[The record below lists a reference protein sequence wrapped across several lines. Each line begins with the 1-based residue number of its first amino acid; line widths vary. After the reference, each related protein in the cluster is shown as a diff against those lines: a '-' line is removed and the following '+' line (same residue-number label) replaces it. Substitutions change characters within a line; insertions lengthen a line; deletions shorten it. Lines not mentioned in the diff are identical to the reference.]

1 MIRLS
6 DDRDPSARFE
16 GLLRY
21 AFKCGKAED
30 PFGYARQEEYS
41 GFVDEIRF
49 SARRALATGLIKL
62 VIDNPDNKYTETL
75 KELETSV
82 WDAKNQDQIIQI
94 IDEALRLMNRKES
107 RHM

>member
-6 DDRDPSARFE
+6 DYRDPSARFE

-41 GFVDEIRF
+41 GFVDEVRF

-62 VIDNPDNKYTETL
+62 VIDNPDNEYSDRL

-82 WDAKNQDQIIQI
+82 WEAKTQDQINQI
-94 IDEALRLMNRKES
+94 IDEALRLMNKKES
-107 RHM
+107 RLK

>member
-1 MIRLS
+1 MTGTGVHLIKQTYHFMLRIS

-21 AFKCGKAED
+21 AFKCGMAED

-49 SARRALATGLIKL
+49 SARMALATGLIKL
-62 VIDNPDNKYTETL
+62 VIDNPDNGYTDRL
-75 KELETSV
+75 KDLETSV
-82 WDAKNQDQIIQI
+82 WEAKTQDQII
-94 IDEALRLMNRKES
+94 
-107 RHM
+107 

>member
-6 DDRDPSARFE
+6 DNRDPSARFE

-21 AFKCGKAED
+21 AFNCGKAED
-30 PFGYARQEEYS
+30 PFGYARQEEFS

-62 VIDNPDNKYTETL
+62 VIDNPDNEYTDRL

-82 WDAKNQDQIIQI
+82 WEAKTQDQIIQI
-94 IDEALRLMNRKES
+94 IDAALRLMNDKES
-107 RHM
+107 KH